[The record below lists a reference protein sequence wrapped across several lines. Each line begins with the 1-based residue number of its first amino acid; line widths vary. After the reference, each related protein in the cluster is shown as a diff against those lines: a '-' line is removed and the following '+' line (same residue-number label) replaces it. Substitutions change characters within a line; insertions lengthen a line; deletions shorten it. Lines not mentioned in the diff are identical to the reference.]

1 MFQPNGVPI
10 LIRRTHEERILGALR
25 DGGPLSRSEIETRVN
40 LSRTTVSEITAELL
54 ARGAIA
60 EVEAESSGRRGR
72 GRPAARLALDPTS
85 GQFLGV
91 DFGHRR
97 VFAAAVNASND
108 VIASGSAQF
117 DEDSTWSAR
126 IAAALKLL
134 DSFEGDQA
142 VRFGALEGIGVGV
155 SGPLGYNALA
165 RSSTWSGAATRQAV
179 ELVQETFS
187 KRYDAPILVDNNTRF
202 ASLAE
207 AVWGHSAD
215 VDSLLYAR
223 IADGVGGGLVVGGRL
238 IAGAYRMAG
247 EIGHVTVPG
256 ASSRCW
262 CGKRG
267 CLETIVAVPTLIR
280 AAKRHDRDI
289 ASLRDIANAT
299 SRGGHG
305 GIHTVVE
312 RAAQALGSTLAAVTT
327 VLDPR
332 EVVVAGEVLQLGD
345 IFFDELTEAY
355 ERGMI
360 PSRDI
365 TPPLRA
371 SSLGDEAG
379 ALGAIAAAFH
389 RSPLLAGYEILGDSA
404 PAERNRAQRTGRA

>member
-10 LIRRTHEERILGALR
+10 LIRRTHEERILSALR

-40 LSRTTVSEITAELL
+40 LSRTTVSEITGELL

-60 EVEAESSGRRGR
+60 EMEAASGAHRGR

-97 VFAAAVNASND
+97 VYAVAVNASND
-108 VIASGSAQF
+108 VIASGSMQF
-117 DEDSTWSAR
+117 DEDATWPVR

-134 DSFEGDQA
+134 DSFEGEST
-142 VRFGALEGIGVGV
+142 VCFGALEGIGVGV
-155 SGPLGYNALA
+155 SGPLGYNALV
-165 RSSTWSGAATRQAV
+165 RSSTWSGAATRQAI

-207 AVWGHSAD
+207 AVWGHPTD

-247 EIGHVTVPG
+247 ELGHVQVPG

-267 CLETIVAVPTLIR
+267 CLETIVAVPALIR
-280 AAKRHDRDI
+280 AAKRYERDVT
-289 ASLRDIANAT
+289 SLRDIANAT
-299 SRGGHG
+299 SQGGHD
-305 GIHTVVE
+305 GIRTVIE
-312 RAAQALGSTLAAVTT
+312 RAARALGSTLATVTT

-345 IFFDELTEAY
+345 VFFDVLTQTY

-365 TPPLRA
+365 TPTLRA

-389 RSPLLAGYEILGDSA
+389 RSPLLAGYEIMGDSA
-404 PAERNRAQRTGRA
+404 PAERNRTQRAGRA